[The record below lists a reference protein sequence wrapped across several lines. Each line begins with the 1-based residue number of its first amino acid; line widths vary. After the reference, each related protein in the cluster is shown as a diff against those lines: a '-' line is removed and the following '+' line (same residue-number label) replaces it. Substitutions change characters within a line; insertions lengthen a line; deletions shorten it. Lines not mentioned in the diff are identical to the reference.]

1 MAGWLK
7 TYSKENRHILG
18 FGMSFKGNNI
28 CLLIHS
34 LQPGGMERVMSE
46 LAGYFCQK
54 TDLEVHLV
62 LYGKKPELFYKLPES
77 IIIHKPASELINQ
90 IRLYSSFKRLYFL
103 RRTVKNINPKSL
115 LSFGEQWNSFVLL
128 ALLGFSIPVF
138 ISDRCSPLS
147 KSSAFHLLL
156 KKILYP
162 RAQGII
168 SQTEKA
174 AQVYKFLFKNANIR
188 VIGNPIRKIRGQETS
203 VEKENNVLTV
213 GRLIHSKHHDKL
225 IELFISI
232 APSGWRLVIVG
243 DDALRQN
250 NFERL
255 KSLVKDLDAEDRV
268 ILTGRQ
274 AEVDSYYLRS
284 KLFVLTSSS
293 EGFPNVIG
301 EAMSAGL
308 PVVSF
313 DCVAGPSEM
322 ITDGK
327 DGYLVPLFD
336 YKTFGEKLL
345 TLMNDPV
352 LREQFGKEAKSSI
365 DRFSVERIGE
375 QYYSFI
381 TSSL

>member
-1 MAGWLK
+1 MK
-7 TYSKENRHILG
+7 IIK
-18 FGMSFKGNNI
+18 I
-28 CLLIHS
+28 CLAIHS

-54 TDLEVHLV
+54 TGIEVHLV

-77 IIIHKPASELINQ
+77 IIIHKPASKFNNQ
-90 IRLYSSFKRLYFL
+90 LRLVSSFKRLFFI
-103 RRTVKNINPKSL
+103 RKTVKSIGPESL

-128 ALLGFSIPVF
+128 ALIGLHIPIF
-138 ISDRCSPLS
+138 ISDRGSPLS
-147 KSSAFHLLL
+147 KSSNFHSLL
-156 KKILYP
+156 KKILYL

-168 SQTEKA
+168 AQTEKA
-174 AQVYKFLFKNANIR
+174 AQVYRLRFKNANIK

-203 VEKENNVLTV
+203 VEKENIVLTV

-232 APSGWRLVIVG
+232 APPEWRLVIVG

-255 KSLVKDLDAEDRV
+255 KSLVRDLDAEDRV

-336 YKTFGEKLL
+336 YKTFGDKLL